1 VRIGPFG
8 RVALIMMQ
16 LTMCAARV
24 HAHPADA
31 PDVTTQEVNKCL
43 RLVRISASRRH
54 TPPVVLPSASPVWQS
69 I

>member
-1 VRIGPFG
+1 VRLGPIG
-8 RVALIMMQ
+8 RLALIAMQ

-54 TPPVVLPSASPVWQS
+54 TPPLVLRSASRNWQS